1 MDRSQKAP
9 RTADDSPAGTL
20 DPGTIASTTG
30 LEQLQA
36 IADGRIASPAMA
48 VTLGYRLTEV
58 EVGRAV
64 FSGVPTEAAVNPM
77 GAVHGGWAATLLD
90 SALACAVHSTLAPGQ
105 TYTTVEMKLNYT
117 RAIRPGMRLVCEG
130 RIVHR
135 GSRLA
140 TAEGTLKDEAG
151 KLYAHGTET
160 CMIFAATEGH
170 PARG

>member
-1 MDRSQKAP
+1 MTTPQQA
-9 RTADDSPAGTL
+9 SPPML
-20 DPGTIASTTG
+20 DPETIATTTG

-36 IADGRIASPAMA
+36 IADGRVASPAMA

-58 EVGRAV
+58 EQGRAV
-64 FSGVPTEAAVNPM
+64 FTGTPNEAVLNPM

-130 RIVHR
+130 RVVHR

-140 TAEGTLKDEAG
+140 TAEGTLKDDAG

-170 PARG
+170 PARR

>member
-1 MDRSQKAP
+1 M
-9 RTADDSPAGTL
+9 L
-20 DPGTIASTTG
+20 DPETIATTTG
-30 LEQLQA
+30 LAQLQA
-36 IADGRIASPAMA
+36 IADGDLPPAAMA
-48 VTLGYRLTEV
+48 VTLGFRLVEV
-58 EVGRAV
+58 EHGLAV
-64 FSGVPTEAAVNPM
+64 FAGTPGTATLNPM

-90 SALACAVHSTLAPGQ
+90 SALACAVHSTLSPGQ

>member
-1 MDRSQKAP
+1 MTTDEAAP
-9 RTADDSPAGTL
+9 APAGTL
-20 DPGTIASTTG
+20 DPATIASTSG
-30 LEQLQA
+30 LEQLRA
-36 IADGRIASPAMA
+36 IADGRIGSPAMA
-48 VTLGYRLTEV
+48 VTLGYRLTE
-58 EVGRAV
+58 
-64 FSGVPTEAAVNPM
+64 AALNPM

-90 SALACAVHSTLAPGQ
+90 SALACAVHSTLKPGQ

-130 RIVHR
+130 HIVHR

-160 CMIFAATEGH
+160 CMIFAATESH

>member
-1 MDRSQKAP
+1 MTTDEAAP
-9 RTADDSPAGTL
+9 APAGTL
-20 DPGTIASTTG
+20 DPETIASTSG

-36 IADGRIASPAMA
+36 IADGRIGSPAMA

-58 EVGRAV
+58 ENGRAV
-64 FSGVPTEAAVNPM
+64 FSGVPTEAALNPM

-130 RIVHR
+130 HIVHR

-160 CMIFAATEGH
+160 CMIFAATESH
-170 PARG
+170 PARR